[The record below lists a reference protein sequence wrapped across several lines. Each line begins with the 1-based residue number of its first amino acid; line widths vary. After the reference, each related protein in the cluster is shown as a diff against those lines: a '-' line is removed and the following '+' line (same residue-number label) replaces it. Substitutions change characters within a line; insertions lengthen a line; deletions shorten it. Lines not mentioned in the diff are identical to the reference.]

1 MLYPLYSFS
10 AQVRHAL
17 LVLRTAFVSQR
28 TAEEQ
33 STLARLNASIQ
44 TWLRLIM

>member
-1 MLYPLYSFS
+1 MELEDKKQGTVAFLKTDRLYSFS

-28 TAEEQ
+28 AAEEQ
-33 STLARLNASIQ
+33 SALA
-44 TWLRLIM
+44 